1 VDAAFV
7 STSAM
12 DAAFT
17 YHQEQEEIVLKRA
30 MINSARQ
37 KFLLIDSTKMPR
49 AALYKL
55 LPVVAFDCVIVDD
68 AADKDL
74 VKQLRERVRVETA
87 AATSRSSATR
97 RDPRTADPGTGAD
110 GLGSDG

>member
-1 VDAAFV
+1 
-7 STSAM
+7 
-12 DAAFT
+12 
-17 YHQEQEEIVLKRA
+17 
-30 MINSARQ
+30 
-37 KFLLIDSTKMPR
+37 
-49 AALYKL
+49 
-55 LPVVAFDCVIVDD
+55 VDD